1 MCTCKLS
8 YYIVISF
15 SMHMH
20 MADLRDL
27 RALGLVIIG
36 SFQKLGRRY
45 DSQFMLAL
53 MFYKLQMSFCS
64 FLFG

>member
-1 MCTCKLS
+1 MRTCKLS

-20 MADLRDL
+20 MTDRDL